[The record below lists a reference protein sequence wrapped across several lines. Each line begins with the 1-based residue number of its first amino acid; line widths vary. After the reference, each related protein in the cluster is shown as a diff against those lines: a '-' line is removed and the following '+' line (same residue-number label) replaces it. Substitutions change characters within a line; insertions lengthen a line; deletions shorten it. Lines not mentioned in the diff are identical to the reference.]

1 LNFLADESCDFR
13 VVRALREAGH
23 DVLVVCEF
31 AKRMQDQEVMNL
43 SACEERVLITEDKD
57 FGQLIYAHG
66 TPSRAVILTRYPVT
80 VRQRLSSD
88 IVKLVQQKGE
98 ALQGSFVVL
107 EPGRVRITR
116 LPGDT

>member
-23 DVLVVCEF
+23 DVLAVCEF

-43 SACEERVLITEDKD
+43 SGREERVLITEDKD

-66 TPSRAVILTRYPVT
+66 TPSRGVIHPDTLPCHGSPATF
-80 VRQRLSSD
+80 QRHC
-88 IVKLVQQKGE
+88 KAGATKGRSV
-98 ALQGSFVVL
+98 AG
-107 EPGRVRITR
+107 
-116 LPGDT
+116 